1 MKDTMTAPRIK
12 ALKGQRKLS
21 MLTAYDCPTA
31 RVLDRCGLDMI
42 LVGDSLG
49 MVVLGREDTLSVTM
63 EEMLHHVRA
72 VARGVQRA
80 LLVADMPFLSYESSA
95 ELAVLNAGRMLKEGG
110 ARAVKLEGGAAY
122 VEQVRALV
130 RAGIPVQGHIGLT
143 PQRIAELGG
152 FKVQGRGSE
161 AARVLVEDARALAEA
176 GVFSIVLEAIP
187 AELAGEITA
196 SVTVPTIGIGAG
208 AACDGQVLVT
218 NDLLGLYE
226 SFVPK
231 FVKRYAN
238 LAQQMEEAI
247 TAYKRE
253 VEEGVFPAPE
263 HSFE

>member
-1 MKDTMTAPRIK
+1 MKDKMTAPRIK

-63 EEMLHHVRA
+63 DEMLHHVRA

-80 LLVADMPFLSYESSA
+80 LLVADMPFLSYESSV

-110 ARAVKLEGGAAY
+110 ARAVKFEGGASC

-208 AACDGQVLVT
+208 PACDGQVLVT

-226 SFVPK
+226 NFVPK